1 MPGNLFNSMRSR
13 LTRARSGSS
22 AILRAREGRVLARF
36 LPSSF
41 FITAPALMISS
52 SPGPTG

>member
-36 LPSSF
+36 APGTKPAALEARIEAALAASS
-41 FITAPALMISS
+41 
-52 SPGPTG
+52 